1 MQRSYLKKYRWKLF
15 FAILPFLLI
24 VMAFSY
30 VPILG
35 WFIAF
40 VDYLP
45 GVPVF
50 RQQFAGLK
58 FFELAFS
65 SGNDM
70 LLALRNT
77 LVLSSLGLA
86 MSPVPAVFA
95 ILLMELKSRKLSRI
109 VQTFSTFPNF
119 FSWIIVY
126 AVFFAV
132 FSTQDGVLNIILL
145 RLGFIN
151 EPTDVLINN
160 GLSWIVQTLVGL
172 YKNMGYGAII
182 YIAAIA
188 GINSELFDAA
198 DVDGA
203 GRFRKIFHITI
214 PCLMPTF
221 IVLLILS
228 VGNLLSAGGFDQ
240 YYVFSNPFVVDKLEV
255 IDTYTYKVGIQQNNY
270 SFATAVGLMKSV
282 VSVLLVFSANYV
294 SKFAAGKSI
303 I

>member
-1 MQRSYLKKYRWKLF
+1 
-15 FAILPFLLI
+15 
-24 VMAFSY
+24 
-30 VPILG
+30 
-35 WFIAF
+35 
-40 VDYLP
+40 
-45 GVPVF
+45 
-50 RQQFAGLK
+50 
-58 FFELAFS
+58 
-65 SGNDM
+65 
-70 LLALRNT
+70 
-77 LVLSSLGLA
+77 

-132 FSTQDGVLNIILL
+132 FSTQDGVLNIILM

-160 GLSWIVQTLVGL
+160 DISWIVQTLVGL

-294 SKFAAGKSI
+294 SRFAAGKSI